1 MSQFIESYFK
11 IISQKKPKM
20 KFYSNLFKNQW
31 AVYPL
36 PFAYFYFE
44 TCEPESHITSL
55 LDNKICGLYLSFNW
69 LKYTYNVGIH
79 KTIN

>member
-11 IISQKKPKM
+11 IITHKKNRM

-31 AVYPL
+31 TLYPL
-36 PFAYFYFE
+36 PFVYIYFD
-44 TCEPESHITSL
+44 TCHPESHRTL

-69 LKYTYNVGIH
+69 LKWTYNVGFH
-79 KTIN
+79 KTLN